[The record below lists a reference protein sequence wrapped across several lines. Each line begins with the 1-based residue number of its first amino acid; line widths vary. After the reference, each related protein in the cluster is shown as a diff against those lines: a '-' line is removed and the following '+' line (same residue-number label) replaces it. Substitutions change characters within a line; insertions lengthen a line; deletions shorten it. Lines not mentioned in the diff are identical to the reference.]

1 MPRTE
6 NAPFSVREMLPG
18 RSRTEIALVLYEML
32 CMAQGRPA
40 ASSVLT
46 EVGVKSAV
54 NTPTFCPWRAQNP
67 VREGWNSKVRVEIL
81 KNTPTCTPGLRD
93 FVMGAQPARRTR
105 MARDGHPD
113 LRTNRLTWTIAKG
126 QPHSSEAS
134 SRTPSSMRDL
144 SRKEKLSR
152 IVLRWLPS
160 G

>member
-1 MPRTE
+1 MSRAE
-6 NAPFSVREMLPG
+6 NAPVFVREVLPG
-18 RSRTEIALVLYEML
+18 RSRTEITLVLYETL
-32 CMAQGRPA
+32 SEARRRPA
-40 ASSVLT
+40 ASSGPP

-54 NTPTFCPWRAQNP
+54 NTPTFSPWRAQRP
-67 VREGWNSKVRVEIL
+67 VQKGWCSKVGVEIL
-81 KNTPTCTPGLRD
+81 KNTPTCARIGLRD
-93 FVMGAQPARRTR
+93 FVMGAQPARRTH
-105 MARDGHPD
+105 MARDGHPN
-113 LRTNRLTWTIAKG
+113 LRTNRPWTIAKG